1 MNKKQKAADL
11 PMPQGVQARQ
21 TGKKTVSVR
30 MDQDVIE
37 LVQEVKAAYEERG
50 QRITNEVIHMEALR
64 QYWGSVLKSLES
76 VD

>member
-1 MNKKQKAADL
+1 MNQKQKGADL

-30 MDQDVIE
+30 MEQDVIE

-50 QRITNEVIHMEALR
+50 QRITNDVIHMEALR
-64 QYWGSVLKSLES
+64 QYWGSVLKGLEA
-76 VD
+76 DD